1 MKERLDICIKLIIV
15 IQTLDGKE
23 RVLNGSSNWLI
34 GNLLLFYEDGLN
46 ETVPHFLNITNLGV
60 NEVFSLNRVD
70 VTQFASAMSF
80 SAPS

>member
-1 MKERLDICIKLIIV
+1 M

-23 RVLNGSSNWLI
+23 TVLNGSSNWLI

-46 ETVPHFLNITNLGV
+46 ETVPHFLNITNLGD

-70 VTQFASAMSF
+70 VTQFASASSV